1 MSDDYKIRINNQI
14 KDALNQWIEDLK
26 EKHPTLLL
34 TKQWNVLYPKGFHA
48 GNNLLSVTTGSKKG
62 KHLVAELNIFLPDDL
77 ELDLNSVELML
88 KNEPYKVE
96 KKPSA
101 GGRTG
106 KKIPRPIDSQLD
118 TLNDIILSV
127 NQFVQNIHLPQS
139 NPVKPTFPQAQ
150 PPTGIRPQQ
159 QQINIKQ
166 NSVPANSDEIKKEM
180 LHSPALPEWY
190 RTIESPAVKA
200 GLAQKLAESFVSYQ
214 HQAGRKIEFEEF
226 FQVFTE
232 HLQSQNKLQNF
243 CRYQGKPVKLDSNGF
258 CTESYCSKKPHNS
271 VCNQTTLKFGEP

>member
-1 MSDDYKIRINNQI
+1 MSDDYKIQINKQI

-34 TKQWNVLYPKGFHA
+34 TKQWNVIYPRGFHA
-48 GNNLLSVTTGSKKG
+48 GNNLLSVVTGSKKG

-77 ELDLNSVELML
+77 ELDLNSVELIL
-88 KNEPYKVE
+88 KNEPYKPEVN
-96 KKPSA
+96 KKNK
-101 GGRTG
+101 R
-106 KKIPRPIDSQLD
+106 IPKPIDGQLD

-127 NQFVQNIHLPQS
+127 NQFLQNIHLPTPAS
-139 NPVKPTFPQAQ
+139 VSQAQ
-150 PPTGIRPQQ
+150 PIIGVQPKQNSQ

-166 NSVPANSDEIKKEM
+166 NTATPNTDEIKKAM

-190 RTIESPAVKA
+190 RTIENPAVKA
-200 GLAQKLAESFVSYQ
+200 GLAQKLAESFISYQ
-214 HQAGRKIEFEEF
+214 HQAGRKIELKEF
-226 FQVFTE
+226 FQVFTK
-232 HLQSQNKLQNF
+232 HLQSQNKLQNY

-258 CTESYCSKKPHNS
+258 CTESYCSKKPYNN